1 MAAGRGIPPGW
12 PRGDLGGLAS
22 PDRRT
27 ERNAFS
33 VTGDLTTAFR
43 GRSTSF
49 DFREFAQLWQ
59 VVVVSAVSQPALILS
74 VAQLVWFSWLLT
86 QMLRPEGVVS
96 RQMAGSDRIDQ
107 KFESH
112 LFSGSTLWPPPYCL
126 HGRPVTSS
134 VATATPAAAHLDAE
148 LWLL

>member
-1 MAAGRGIPPGW
+1 M
-12 PRGDLGGLAS
+12 GGLAS

-49 DFREFAQLWQ
+49 NFGESAQLWQ
-59 VVVVSAVSQPALILS
+59 VVVVSAMLQPALILS
-74 VAQLVWFSWLLT
+74 AAQLVRPSGLSA

-112 LFSGSTLWPPPYCL
+112 LFSGSTLWPLPHSL

-148 LWLL
+148 LWLLRTAFPLDLRGCPLF